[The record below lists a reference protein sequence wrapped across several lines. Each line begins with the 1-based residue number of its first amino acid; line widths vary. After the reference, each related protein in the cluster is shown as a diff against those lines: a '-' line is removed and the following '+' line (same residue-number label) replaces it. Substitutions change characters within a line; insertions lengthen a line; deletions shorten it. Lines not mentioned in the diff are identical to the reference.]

1 MLGKSILHIKLYL
14 YINSCNPPHERKGTY
29 KKCNLMG
36 SRTTLRQGIHSLL
49 KKYLLIKAYRT
60 ISTYLWHVF
69 TEDGCKAS

>member
-29 KKCNLMG
+29 KKYNLMS

-49 KKYLLIKAYRT
+49 KKY
-60 ISTYLWHVF
+60 
-69 TEDGCKAS
+69 